1 MGPLS
6 PALLREGVVAVDLEG
21 DRNGE
26 TEGERGRGGEGRGG
40 GEGEGESEIATGG
53 GIRVALLCAYIAP
66 LIQLH
71 YPLIANLALAEP
83 HHDVA

>member
-26 TEGERGRGGEGRGG
+26 TEGERGRGGEGRRRRG
-40 GEGEGESEIATGG
+40 GEGRGGEEGKGRG
-53 GIRVALLCAYIAP
+53 NQRL
-66 LIQLH
+66 QLGEELGLH
-71 YPLIANLALAEP
+71 SCV
-83 HHDVA
+83 HT